1 MAMAHFGHR
10 LTCWQTA
17 IDEKVSAR
25 ICVCKGVLTWHIV
38 PSDNSGVSQIP
49 VLPWVRFRRT
59 CVNQSCCCRDV
70 TAERK
75 AYPSFAPEDF
85 PAVYK
90 ASQKALKTA
99 TKAIGSDPDSQVL
112 ILTSAHHHRMRGR
125 QQQTCRLIC
134 ASGMTH

>member
-1 MAMAHFGHR
+1 MAMTRFGHR
-10 LTCWQTA
+10 LTSWQFATF
-17 IDEKVSAR
+17 EQVSAR
-25 ICVCKGVLTWHIV
+25 TRVCKGVLTWHTV
-38 PSDNSGVSQIP
+38 LSDCSGASNPGAAV
-49 VLPWVRFRRT
+49 VRFRQT
-59 CVNQSCCCRDV
+59 CANQSCCCRDV

-112 ILTSAHHHRMRGR
+112 ILTSAHHHRMRER
-125 QQQTCRLIC
+125 QQQTYRLIC
-134 ASGMTH
+134 TSGMTH